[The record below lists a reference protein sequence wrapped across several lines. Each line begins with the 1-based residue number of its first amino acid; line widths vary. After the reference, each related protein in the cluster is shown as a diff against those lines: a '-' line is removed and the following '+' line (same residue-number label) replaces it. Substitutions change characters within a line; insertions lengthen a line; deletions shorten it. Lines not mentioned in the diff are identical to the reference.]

1 MRGCWLGSRGGATK
15 WRLRRSPV
23 KLGFPPSR
31 VAPGLRAISVRVL
44 AELERLLGSEVRLPE
59 RSPFGDGRAAVRIVD
74 IVASRL
80 EL

>member
-1 MRGCWLGSRGGATK
+1 
-15 WRLRRSPV
+15 
-23 KLGFPPSR
+23 

-44 AELERLLGSEVRLPE
+44 AELERLLGSGVRLPE
-59 RSPFGDGRAAVRIVD
+59 RSLFGDGRAAVRIVD